1 MNHSSNPFFKALEL
15 KYIADA
21 ADAEA
26 KILLYF
32 SQPMGVADHSDV
44 SKEIDIQLGK
54 LSSAKEK
61 LQFLR
66 ATFAIPVQNM
76 ADVAKNST
84 KDGINKADVVS
95 PIKTSTENKK

>member
-1 MNHSSNPFFKALEL
+1 MNHSNNPFYKALEL

-26 KILLYF
+26 KVLLYF

-44 SKEIDIQLGK
+44 SKEIDAQLGK
-54 LSSAKEK
+54 LASAKEK

-66 ATFAIPVQNM
+66 TTFAVPVQSM

-84 KDGINKADVVS
+84 KDGIKEASVDS
-95 PIKTSTENKK
+95 PIKSSTENKK